1 MELAL
6 LEEKAPVVRR
16 LRNQEEVSWINP
28 LLTGTKEALE
38 GIELTMED
46 VKDADGWL
54 ERTGR
59 SAVFFCRFV
68 PIIRSLISIPAGM
81 AKMELLPF
89 LLLTTAGQ
97 SYLEYGAHRSR
108 RGGGGHRGN
117 VFWCC

>member
-46 VKDADGWL
+46 VKDAE
-54 ERTGR
+54 ERLQDSHLL
-59 SAVFFCRFV
+59 SAVYFRR
-68 PIIRSLISIPAGM
+68 PETETGSLN
-81 AKMELLPF
+81 L
-89 LLLTTAGQ
+89 
-97 SYLEYGAHRSR
+97 R
-108 RGGGGHRGN
+108 
-117 VFWCC
+117 